1 MYDKLQAYTEA
12 AVELVSDQPNYAI
25 KTRLNDDDSISVVE
39 WGDGVTPPSDSDL
52 TVKADAIFAA
62 YPMKSLRKTRN
73 ELLAESD
80 WSQGADVPDAIK
92 TKWQSYRQ
100 TLRDLPSNQT
110 PSDSSLSN
118 ITWPTKPS

>member
-12 AVELVSDQPNYAI
+12 AIELVSDQPNYAI
-25 KTRLNDDDSISVVE
+25 KARLNDDDSISVVE

-52 TVKADAIFAA
+52 TVKADAIFAS